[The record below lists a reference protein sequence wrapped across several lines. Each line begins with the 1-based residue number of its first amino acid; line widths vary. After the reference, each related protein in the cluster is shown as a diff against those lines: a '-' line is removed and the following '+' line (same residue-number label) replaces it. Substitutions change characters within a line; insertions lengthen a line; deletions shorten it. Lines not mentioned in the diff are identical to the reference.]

1 MKTMLSTLGLA
12 TLTAATAV
20 PRIDLNLGQYVT
32 PTEVNSP
39 SAERP
44 AGATA
49 IHVFKLASPITREHN
64 LGLKQ
69 PDGSPVLSRQDV
81 TLRCALSLCSLAWAL
96 TDHCT
101 RRVLL
106 ASLTLL
112 TA

>member
-44 AGATA
+44 DGATA
-49 IHVFKLASPITREHN
+49 IHVFKLASPITGEYPN
-64 LGLKQ
+64 
-69 PDGSPVLSRQDV
+69 PSPRPLVPRNISEN
-81 TLRCALSLCSLAWAL
+81 
-96 TDHCT
+96 
-101 RRVLL
+101 
-106 ASLTLL
+106 
-112 TA
+112 